1 MNIEWTQVILAVI
14 GLAGAIL
21 TGVVIPYIR
30 VKTTKEQ
37 RESAY
42 IIIQSAVWAADQLLK
57 NVDPSGHRRNEY
69 VMSYIEGL
77 GLGLTEKD
85 INMLIES
92 AVHEL
97 NLAQQKLVD
106 N

>member
-1 MNIEWTQVILAVI
+1 MNIDWTQIFLAVI

-21 TGVVIPYIR
+21 TGVIIPYIR

-37 RESAY
+37 REAAY
-42 IIIQSAVWAADQLLK
+42 IVIQSAVWAADQLLK

-69 VMSYIEGL
+69 VMEYIESL
-77 GLGLTEKD
+77 KLGLTEAD

-92 AVHEL
+92 AVHEM
-97 NLAQQKLVD
+97 NLIQQEFIGE
-106 N
+106 